1 MATTI
6 QINEELQAML
16 CKRKLY
22 DRQTYEEVIYDL
34 IEDTMEINEETKREL
49 AEGRADAKAG
59 RVKPLSAV
67 KKELGL

>member
-6 QINEELQAML
+6 QISEDLQAML

-22 DRQTYEEVIYDL
+22 ERQTYEEVIYDL
-34 IEDTMEINEETKREL
+34 VEDSMEINEETKKEL
-49 AEGRADAKAG
+49 AEARADAKAG
-59 RVKPLSAV
+59 RVKPLSAI

>member
-6 QINEELQAML
+6 QINEKLQAL
-16 CKRKLY
+16 LIKRKLY

-49 AEGRADAKAG
+49 AEARADAKAG
-59 RVKPLSAV
+59 RVKPLSSV
-67 KKELGL
+67 KKELGF